1 MLLILMFPSILG
13 ARTKLVPRNVT
24 QCQHQFQSCFFSGHI
39 FIFSYFLLRTYF
51 HIFIFSYFLL
61 RTYFDLC
68 LSCVFSKLFQ
78 LCFVHSHLFP
88 FNFHKNL
95 FKCCTK
101 FASLIINIQESRLQN
116 IFFSPKSTSYQVSH
130 VRICEIQPQ
139 FNKFHLNYT
148 QYKSR

>member
-24 QCQHQFQSCFFSGHI
+24 QCQHQFQSCFFSG
-39 FIFSYFLLRTYF
+39 